1 MKVVDIAQELF
12 VELGQPSDLSVAS
25 LSYWARATVGQ
36 LNNMLF
42 TKYSIDEITLEI
54 VDATDPANP
63 IEINIIA
70 AAVLK
75 KIYVVYRYAFLI
87 RSKITAIDSDN
98 IIEIKDQDSS
108 VKRIDKTQLIK
119 LISAEKK
126 NEEEELKLMIN
137 AYRTYVSS
145 PVHVV
150 GDDTYG
156 GSYPNFFPFLR
167 SGRIYGYMAF

>member
-12 VELGQPSDLSVAS
+12 MELGQPSDLSVAS
-25 LSYWARATVGQ
+25 LSYWIRATVGQ
-36 LNNMLF
+36 LNNLLF
-42 TKYSIDEITLEI
+42 TKYSIDQTTLEI
-54 VDATDPANP
+54 SDATDPANP
-63 IEINIIA
+63 VEIDIMA

-98 IIEIKDQDSS
+98 ILEIRDQDST
-108 VKRIDKTQLIK
+108 VRRIDKTQLIK
-119 LISAEKK
+119 IISAEKK

-150 GDDTYG
+150 GDDIVG
-156 GSYPNFFPFLR
+156 GNYPDFFPFLR
-167 SGRIYGYMAF
+167 TGRVYGYTAF